1 MIPGIVAGQMRA
13 ASAAAVLDPFQ
24 TELWFAG
31 GIARYLS
38 AYSGPL
44 LRVRRS
50 SDGSEADIGALSN
63 NTLDVASLL
72 AFCGSGD
79 GFVRTVYGQQT
90 TANDMTQ
97 ATNASQARIVN
108 AGVYDGK
115 IVFDGSNDGY
125 GSTINTIATRN
136 GFTAYVD
143 ATLRNTSGVYV
154 YMELDTNYNGGD
166 NNPRFIAY
174 YDNTSGSE
182 GTYLA
187 ISQGSGGVYSV
198 ERLSQVPS
206 GLTVFRYI
214 TSVPANFQEDYFTGS
229 TKETPISR
237 PHLNGG
243 SVSNPIA
250 QKRVYFGARA
260 GTTIGSP
267 FDLNHLVLYSSE
279 ATDVDV
285 AAIVSAMSGL

>member
-1 MIPGIVAGQMRA
+1 MIVNPYVFGNAGGG
-13 ASAAAVLDPFQ
+13 VLDLFQ

-50 SDGSEADIGALSN
+50 SDGSEADIGALSD

-79 GFVRTVYGQQT
+79 GFVTKIYGQQT
-90 TANDMTQ
+90 TSNDMVQT
-97 ATNASQARIVN
+97 AIGSQSRIVN
-108 AGVYDGK
+108 AGVYSGSVVLDGA
-115 IVFDGSNDGY
+115 NDGF
-125 GSTINTIATRN
+125 GSTINTTASRN

-154 YMELDTNYNGGD
+154 YMELDTNYNGAD
-166 NNPRFIAY
+166 NDPRFIAY

-187 ISQGSGGVYSV
+187 ISQGSGGVYSI

-214 TSVPANFQEDYFTGS
+214 TSVPANSQEDYFTGS

-243 SVSNPIA
+243 SVANFIA
-250 QKRVYFGARA
+250 QKRVYFGGRA
-260 GTTIGSP
+260 GTTVGSP
-267 FDLNHLVLYSSE
+267 FDLRHLALYSSE
-279 ATDVDV
+279 ATDADV
-285 AAIVSAMSGL
+285 AAIVAALSTL